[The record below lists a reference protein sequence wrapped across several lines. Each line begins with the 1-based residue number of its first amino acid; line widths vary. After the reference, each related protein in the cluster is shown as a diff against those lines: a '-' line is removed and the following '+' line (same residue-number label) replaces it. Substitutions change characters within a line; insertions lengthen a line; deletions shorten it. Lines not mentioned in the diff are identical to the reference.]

1 MIITKKFI
9 NLLSLFKVSK
19 MTTKYFYLFKVSK
32 MTTKNFN
39 FFKVIKMT
47 KVKTIL
53 EAAILKAKFF

>member
-9 NLLSLFKVSK
+9 NLLS
-19 MTTKYFYLFKVSK
+19 LFKVSK